1 MNSIILTGNICNDLE
16 LKSTDSGKSVCS
28 FNLAVKRPFAKDV
41 TDFLTVVCW
50 NKQAENVFKYCG
62 KGTKIGIS
70 GTMTTRKWQDNEGNN
85 RIAYEVVAN
94 EVEFLEKKADGQR
107 NVTAKSAIE
116 SFQRAGD
123 AIFENMSADTDGF
136 VMVEEDDLPF

>member
-16 LKSTDSGKSVCS
+16 LKTTNSGKNVCT

-41 TDFLTVVCW
+41 TDFITIVCW

-70 GTMTTRKWQDNEGNN
+70 GMMTTRKWQDNEGKN

-94 EVEFLEKKADGQR
+94 EVEFLEKKTDGQS
-107 NVTAKSAIE
+107 NAPTTNYAP
-116 SFQRAGD
+116 
-123 AIFENMSADTDGF
+123 NMEADEDGF
-136 VMVEEDDLPF
+136 VMVNDDDLPF